1 MLSITESNSFS
12 MRYDGPDLV
21 DHAICINDL
30 APALISLGDLLNEAN
45 RILNHGSP
53 KLSIKVKAF
62 QEGSFTVD
70 ILVDQ
75 TLLEHAKDLLTG
87 KTVSSVANVCSI
99 LGIGG
104 LSGIIYLVQWLKGN
118 APKKAVQTSPN
129 TIEIT
134 NIENN
139 VITLSNDVYN
149 VYRSPLAR
157 KALYNVVKPA
167 QTEGITSVEF
177 FSDDKK
183 PVKVVASEVPF
194 FHPDCHDEELKE
206 SEREVYVNVE
216 NAWLSGQEKR
226 KWKFREGEDGAAW
239 NAEMEDIEFIDKLTS
254 GTISLSGADTLR
266 VLLKQTQYNSGGVI
280 KSNYIVLKVLEHIKG
295 FLQSPMDF
303 GDNINSG

>member
-1 MLSITESNSFS
+1 MAETNSFS

-21 DHAICINDL
+21 DHAISINDL

-45 RILNHGSP
+45 RILNHGAP

-70 ILVDQ
+70 ILVNQ
-75 TLLEHAKDLLTG
+75 TLLEQAKDLLTG
-87 KTVSSVANVCSI
+87 KTVSSVANVCSV

-104 LSGIIYLVQWLKGN
+104 ISGIIYLIQWLRGN
-118 APKKAVQTSPN
+118 PPKKAVQQSPS
-129 TIEIT
+129 TVEII

-139 VITLSNDVYN
+139 VITISNDVYT

-157 KALYNVVKPA
+157 KALYNIVKPA
-167 QTEGITSVEF
+167 ESEGITSVEF
-177 FSDDKK
+177 FADDGQ
-183 PVKVVASEVPF
+183 PVKVLANEVPF

-206 SEREVYVNVE
+206 TEREVYVNVE

-226 KWKFREGEDGAAW
+226 KWKFREGQDGAAW
-239 NAEMEDIEFIDKLTS
+239 NAEMEDLEFIDKLTS

-266 VLLKQTQYNSGGVI
+266 VLLKQTQYNSGGAV

-295 FLQSPMDF
+295 YLQSPMNFTTDTST
-303 GDNINSG
+303 G